1 MKKIKKLLV
10 LILTLAL
17 VTSLI
22 ACSGGQQTPD
32 GGTTDD
38 PAVETPDKETPDD
51 SKDVIRV
58 GVSMPTKSGE
68 RWIRD
73 GEAIKAGLEALGYEV
88 DLQFAEDQVAAQVS
102 QIENMIMQGVDALVI
117 APIDG
122 STMTDVAAKAKEQG
136 AFVIAYDRLIMNTEN
151 VDYYITFDSIQ
162 IGKLQGGYI
171 VEKLGLK
178 DGKGPF
184 NIELFA
190 GSLDDNNAP
199 LYFEGG
205 MEELQPYL
213 DSGQLVV
220 KSGQTDLNQVAIHN
234 WDGQVA
240 QARMDN
246 ILSAHYSDGSKVDAV
261 LSPYDGLSIGI
272 LASLKAIGYG
282 SDDLPFPIITGQDAE
297 IPSVKS
303 IIAGE
308 QTHTVFI
315 DTRAL
320 GQAAVEVVHQCIETG
335 EAEVNLPEAF
345 DNGAKMVSAVGLSAH
360 SVDIDNYKELLI
372 DSGYLTEEELQ

>member
-1 MKKIKKLLV
+1 MKKVLV
-10 LILTLAL
+10 LILSLAL
-17 VTSLI
+17 MTSLL
-22 ACSGGQQTPD
+22 ACGAQETSDGKTPD
-32 GGTTDD
+32 EGKV
-38 PAVETPDKETPDD
+38 AETPDKEAPDG

-73 GEAIKAGLEALGYEV
+73 GDAIKSGLEALGYEV
-88 DLQFAEDQVAAQVS
+88 DLQFAEDQINAQVS

-122 STMTDVAAKAKEQG
+122 STMTDVCKKAKEQG
-136 AFVIAYDRLIMNTEN
+136 AYVIAYDRLIMNTED

-220 KSGQTDLNQVAIHN
+220 KSGQTELNQVAIHN

-240 QARMDN
+240 QARMDD
-246 ILSAHYSDGSKVDAV
+246 ILSAHYSDGSRVDAV

-282 SDDLPFPIITGQDAE
+282 SDDLPFPIITGQDCE
-297 IPSVKS
+297 VPSVKS

-308 QTHTVFI
+308 QTHSIFI

-320 GQAAVEVVHQCIETG
+320 GQACVEVVHQCIEKG

-345 DNGAKMVSAVGLSAH
+345 DNGAKKVSAVGLSAH
-360 SVDIDNYKELLI
+360 SVDITNYKELLI

>member
-1 MKKIKKLLV
+1 MKKVFVIILSLV
-10 LILTLAL
+10 LL
-17 VTSLI
+17 TSLF
-22 ACSGGQQTPD
+22 ACNSADTDQPVQTPDTQTPD
-32 GGTTDD
+32 GQTPGDD
-38 PAVETPDKETPDD
+38 V
-51 SKDVIRV
+51 VRV

-73 GEAIKAGLEALGYEV
+73 GDAIKAGLEALGYEV
-88 DLQFAEDQVAAQVS
+88 DLQFAEDHVDAQVS
-102 QIENMIMQGVDALVI
+102 QVENMIMQGADALII

-122 STMTDVAAKAKEQG
+122 STMTDVCRKAKEQG
-136 AFVIAYDRLIMNTEN
+136 AVVIAYDRLIMNTED
-151 VDYYITFDSIQ
+151 VDYYVTFNSIS
-162 IGKLQGGYI
+162 IGQLQGGYI

-184 NIELFA
+184 NVELFA

-199 LYFEGG
+199 LYFEGA
-205 MEELQPYL
+205 MMELQPYI
-213 DSGQLVV
+213 DNGMVVV
-220 KSGQTDLNQVAIHN
+220 KSGQTELSQVAIHN

-246 ILSAHYSDGSKVDAV
+246 LLSAHYSDGSRVDAV

-272 LASLKAIGYG
+272 LSSLKAIGYG
-282 SDDLPFPIITGQDAE
+282 SADLPFPIITGQDAE

-308 QTHTVFI
+308 QTQTVYI

-320 GQAAVEVVHQCIETG
+320 GQAAVDIVQQVIEKG
-335 EAEVNLPEAF
+335 SADVNKPDAY
-345 DNGAKMVSAVGLSAH
+345 DNEAKMVSAQALDAH
-360 SVDIDNYKELLI
+360 SVDISNYKELLI